1 MSGGTDEMATAP
13 DAMAAAQ
20 ADDTPDASSGLGRR
34 LQVLGWAARAGAA
47 DYGTVFTWKTW
58 LLGWFVRMLA
68 QVLFFTTIGDLLGPG
83 QARYLLIGNA
93 VALVALHGIFAT
105 ASTTWELQNGT
116 LPLLVA
122 SPSSPSLVLL
132 GRSLFW
138 LPDGVACGLG
148 AVLILAP
155 VADLRLTVAKVA
167 LLAALLVLVAMTSY
181 CLGLFLGSLVLTA
194 ADLRNVVSN
203 AAFTVMMIVCGPEV
217 PASAVGPV
225 LGRIGDVLPLTHG
238 LLAVREVLA
247 GRAGAH
253 TAGLAAWET
262 LIGAC
267 WLAAALTVLTWRAR
281 RSRRDGAALFLT

>member
-1 MSGGTDEMATAP
+1 MSATDASATATGDHAP
-13 DAMAAAQ
+13 A
-20 ADDTPDASSGLGRR
+20 ASSGFARR
-34 LQVLGWAARAGAA
+34 LRILGWAARAGAA

-68 QVLFFTTIGDLLGPG
+68 QVLFFTTIGELLGPG

-93 VALVALHGIFAT
+93 VALVALHGVFAT

-148 AVLILAP
+148 AILILAP
-155 VADLRLTVAKVA
+155 VADLHLSVARVA
-167 LLAALLVLVAMTSY
+167 LLAALLVLVATTSY

-194 ADLRNVVSN
+194 PDLRNVVSN

-217 PASAVGPV
+217 PASAVGPL
-225 LGRIGDVLPLTHG
+225 LGRIGDFLPLTHG
-238 LLAVREVLA
+238 LLAIREVLA
-247 GRAGAH
+247 AKAGAH
-253 TAGLAAWET
+253 TAVLAGWET

-267 WLAAALTVLTWRAR
+267 WLAAAVTALTWQAR

>member
-1 MSGGTDEMATAP
+1 MS
-13 DAMAAAQ
+13 
-20 ADDTPDASSGLGRR
+20 RR
-34 LQVLGWAARAGAA
+34 ANEFGPGSRVQVLGWAARAGLA

-68 QVLFFTTIGDLLGPG
+68 QVLFFTTIGTLLGPD

-93 VALVALHGIFAT
+93 VALVALHGMFAT

-122 SPSSPSLVLL
+122 SPSNPALVLV

-148 AVLILAP
+148 AVLILGP
-155 VADLRLTVAKVA
+155 VADLRLTVLSV
-167 LLAALLVLVAMTSY
+167 LLLTALLVLVAVTSY

-194 ADLRNVVSN
+194 PDLRNVVSN
-203 AAFTVMMIVCGPEV
+203 AAFTVMLIVCGAEV
-217 PASAVGPV
+217 PAGAVGPV
-225 LGRIGDVLPLTHG
+225 LAGLGQVLPLTHG
-238 LLAVREVLA
+238 LSAIREALDGEAGLHTLGLA
-247 GRAGAH
+247 G
-253 TAGLAAWET
+253 WET
-262 LIGAC
+262 LVGAC
-267 WLAAALTVLTWRAR
+267 WLGAALGVLAWRAR

>member
-1 MSGGTDEMATAP
+1 MSGRT
-13 DAMAAAQ
+13 
-20 ADDTPDASSGLGRR
+20 
-34 LQVLGWAARAGAA
+34 QVLRWAARAGAA
-47 DYGTVFTWKTW
+47 DYGTMFTWKTW

-93 VALVALHGIFAT
+93 VALVALHGMFAT

-116 LPLLVA
+116 LALLVA
-122 SPSSPSLVLL
+122 SPSSPTLVLL

-148 AVLILAP
+148 AILILAP
-155 VADLRLTVAKVA
+155 VADLHLTVTSVV
-167 LLAALLVLVAMTSY
+167 LLALLLVLVAVTSY

-203 AAFTVMMIVCGPEV
+203 AAFTVMLIVCGPEV

-225 LGRIGDVLPLTHG
+225 LGRLGDVLPLTHG

-247 GRAGAH
+247 GDAGAG
-253 TAGLAAWET
+253 TAALAGWET

-267 WLAAALTVLTWRAR
+267 WLGAALAVLGWRER
-281 RSRRDGAALFLT
+281 RSRRDGAALFLS

>member
-1 MSGGTDEMATAP
+1 MSRT
-13 DAMAAAQ
+13 
-20 ADDTPDASSGLGRR
+20 ADDTRTGRR
-34 LQVLGWAARAGAA
+34 TRVLGWAARAGAA

-68 QVLFFTTIGDLLGPG
+68 QVLFFATIGNLLGPG

-93 VALVALHGIFAT
+93 VALVALHGVFAT

-122 SPSSPSLVLL
+122 SPSSPALVLV

-148 AVLILAP
+148 AVLILGP
-155 VADLRLTVAKVA
+155 VAGLRLSVASVA
-167 LLAALLVLVAMTSY
+167 LLTVLLVLVAVTSY

-194 ADLRNVVSN
+194 VDLRNVVSN
-203 AAFTVMMIVCGPEV
+203 AAFTVMLIVCGPEV
-217 PASAVGPV
+217 PADAVGPA
-225 LGRIGDVLPLTHG
+225 LAGFGHVLPLTHG

-247 GRAGAH
+247 GEAGAH
-253 TAGLAAWET
+253 TAGLAGWES

-267 WLAAALTVLTWRAR
+267 WLAAALAVLALRAR